1 MLERE
6 AAFQSAEEI
15 AEDIRAMLNGE
26 SSEDDDD
33 DDDDVDSN
41 ATTLPYS
48 PSDPPSPIH
57 YEDEPCL
64 VLACPP
70 APPSSPV

>member
-26 SSEDDDD
+26 YSNDDDD
-33 DDDDVDSN
+33 DNDDVDSN

-48 PSDPPSPIH
+48 PSDPMSPIH
-57 YEDEPCL
+57 YEDEHCL

>member
-26 SSEDDDD
+26 YSEDDDN
-33 DDDDVDSN
+33 DDVESN

-48 PSDPPSPIH
+48 PSDPTSPIH
-57 YEDEPCL
+57 YEDEHCL

>member
-26 SSEDDDD
+26 YSDDNN
-33 DDDDVDSN
+33 DDVDSN

-48 PSDPPSPIH
+48 PSDPTSPIH
-57 YEDEPCL
+57 YEDEHCL

>member
-26 SSEDDDD
+26 YSD

-48 PSDPPSPIH
+48 PSDPTSPIH
-57 YEDEPCL
+57 YEDEHCL

>member
-26 SSEDDDD
+26 YSDD

-41 ATTLPYS
+41 ATTVPYS
-48 PSDPPSPIH
+48 PSDPTSPIH
-57 YEDEPCL
+57 YEDEHCL

>member
-26 SSEDDDD
+26 YSEDDN
-33 DDDDVDSN
+33 DDDVDSN

-48 PSDPPSPIH
+48 PSDPTSPIQ
-57 YEDEPCL
+57 YEDEHCL